1 MSLDP
6 SLLRA
11 AHRALE
17 SAAIH
22 SEIGRYEEAC
32 EHARIAIDVI
42 ESALGEHP
50 YDVAC
55 RDGTIVIEGARP

>member
-1 MSLDP
+1 MTLDP
-6 SLLRA
+6 ALLRA
-11 AHRALE
+11 AHRAIE

-22 SEIGRYEEAC
+22 SEIGRDDVAR
-32 EHARIAIDVI
+32 EHARIAIDVL

-55 RDGTIVIEGARP
+55 RNGTIIIEGARP